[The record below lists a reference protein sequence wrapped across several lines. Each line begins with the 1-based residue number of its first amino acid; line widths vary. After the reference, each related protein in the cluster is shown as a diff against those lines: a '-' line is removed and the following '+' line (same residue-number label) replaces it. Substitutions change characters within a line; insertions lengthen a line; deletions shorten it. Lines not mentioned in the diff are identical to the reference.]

1 MSDEKE
7 ARKYKLICLLA
18 TGSSNKEAADQ
29 MGTSVS
35 TIERMR
41 QGIDFKSELSE
52 AVNQVYRNNLLKLT
66 LGMTKATS
74 ELLRII
80 ESSDTPDRVKLKAIE
95 ILFSQTS
102 LLDRL
107 AMEDRLNR
115 LEDQVTL
122 RSVEQP
128 YPYDDDWHPSESHSQ
143 LSPAD

>member
-7 ARKYKLICLLA
+7 ARRYKLICLLA
-18 TGSSNKEAADQ
+18 TGCSNREAADQ

-41 QGIDFKSELSE
+41 QGIDFKGELSE

-95 ILFSQTS
+95 ILFGQT
-102 LLDRL
+102 LNLDCL
-107 AMEDRLNR
+107 VIEDRLNELEEQIR
-115 LEDQVTL
+115 LRDIQ
-122 RSVEQP
+122 QP
-128 YPYDDDWHPSESHSQ
+128 FYDDWDASGAHPQ
-143 LSPAD
+143 LNPAE